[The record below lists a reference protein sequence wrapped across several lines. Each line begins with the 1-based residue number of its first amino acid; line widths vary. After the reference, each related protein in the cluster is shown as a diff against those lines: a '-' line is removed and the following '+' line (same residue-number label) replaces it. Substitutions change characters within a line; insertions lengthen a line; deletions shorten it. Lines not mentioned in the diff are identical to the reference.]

1 MLMMSARWGASRWS
15 STLAVVIALTAS
27 VGVLAQGQPQA
38 PEPGTPEGPEPIEGT
53 VDQEQATPQR
63 QVGPG
68 VSPNANL
75 RVVGKSR
82 GTGFKLTEDGKSRAH
97 IGIDAGVGFD
107 ANPYS
112 VPLQSMITLDG
123 FAGDALYRVR
133 PRASIVYPGSLIA
146 VEADAAVDYG
156 GYPGLLNL
164 AGVGANTRTFAITRT
179 LLGAGFEVNRGGMF
193 SFALRDDFTFNN
205 DPAFLSPGSTFM
217 SVNNRLNAGLGFR
230 PGGGTLQFKLS
241 ASFGIQK
248 FLDLPSVL
256 PDTPIVRNILGAGSP
271 VNVFDLDNINGR
283 LALRTD
289 WRFLP
294 KTGVYGE
301 LSAGAH
307 VFPFRPILGDGSPP
321 LQFPVRGV
329 VGVMGQFTSKIS
341 GLAEIGYAN
350 PITIQNAGGVTF
362 DSLLFIGIVGQAE
375 ARWQITGSTYL
386 AGGVVRR
393 VQPTPLYQHLTN
405 TRAYMMFTQ
414 SLFQKLVFRV
424 NTGISGLQFGRDL
437 TQQGS
442 ANDPLLIIGQSSR
455 IDGHFDLLAD
465 ISYYVFD
472 WWSFGVTNDF
482 DVRLT
487 NASNTNSGTGVTTNY
502 SFIRNETMLLTS
514 LHY

>member
-1 MLMMSARWGASRWS
+1 MKSAGWGASRWP
-15 STLAVVIALTAS
+15 STLAVVITLAAS
-27 VGVLAQGQPQA
+27 AGALAQGQPQV
-38 PEPGTPEGPEPIEGT
+38 PEPGTPEAPEPIEGT
-53 VDQEQATPQR
+53 VDQAESTPQQ

-68 VSPNANL
+68 VAPSANL

-82 GTGFKLTEDGKSRAH
+82 GTGFKLTEDGRSRAH

-112 VPLQSMITLDG
+112 VPIQNMITLDG
-123 FAGDALYRVR
+123 FAGDALYRIR
-133 PRASIVYPGSLIA
+133 PRASIAYPGSLIA
-146 VEADAAVDYG
+146 VQADASVDYG

-164 AGVGANTRTFAITRT
+164 AGVGANTRSFIITRSV
-179 LLGAGFEVNRGGMF
+179 LGAGFTVNRGGMF
-193 SFALRDDFTFNN
+193 SFALRDDFVFSN
-205 DPAFLSPGSTFM
+205 DPAFLAPGSTFM

-241 ASFGIQK
+241 GQFGIQK
-248 FLDLPSVL
+248 FIDLPAVL
-256 PDTPIVRNILGAGSP
+256 PDTALVRNVLGAGSP

-283 LALRTD
+283 LALRAD

-307 VFPFRPILGDGSPP
+307 VFPFRPILQDGGPP
-321 LQFPVRGV
+321 LQFPVRGA

-350 PITIQNAGGVTF
+350 PIVLQGVGSTVNF
-362 DSLLFIGIVGQAE
+362 DSLFFLGLVGQAE

-405 TRAYMMFTQ
+405 TRAYLMFTQ

-437 TQQGS
+437 TQQGT

-455 IDGHFDLLAD
+455 VDGHFDLMAD
-465 ISYYVFD
+465 ISYYLFD

-487 NASNTNSGTGVTTNY
+487 NASATNTSTGVTTNY
-502 SFIRNETMLLTS
+502 SFVRNETMLLTS

>member
-1 MLMMSARWGASRWS
+1 
-15 STLAVVIALTAS
+15 LAVVITLAAS
-27 VGVLAQGQPQA
+27 AGALAQGQPQV
-38 PEPGTPEGPEPIEGT
+38 PEPGTPEAPEPVEGT
-53 VDQEQATPQR
+53 IDGPTDVK
-63 QVGPG
+63 VGPG
-68 VSPNANL
+68 VSPQANL
-75 RVVGKSR
+75 RVVGESR

-112 VPLQSMITLDG
+112 VPLQNMITLDG

-133 PRASIVYPGSLIA
+133 PRASVVYPGSLIA
-146 VEADAAVDYG
+146 IEADAAVDYG

-164 AGVGANTRTFAITRT
+164 AGVGANTRSFIITRS

-193 SFALRDDFTFNN
+193 SFALRDDFSFNN
-205 DPAFLSPGSTFM
+205 DPAFLAPGSTFM

-230 PGGGTLQFKLS
+230 PGGGTLQFKLG

-248 FLDLPSVL
+248 FIDLPSVL
-256 PDTPIVRNILGAGSP
+256 PDSPIVRNVLGAGSP
-271 VNVFDLDNINGR
+271 VNVFDLDNINAPLR
-283 LALRTD
+283 LRTD

-301 LSAGAH
+301 LSAGTH
-307 VFPFRPILGDGSPP
+307 IFPFRPILADGSPP

-350 PITIQNAGGVTF
+350 PITIQNAGGINF

-405 TRAYMMFTQ
+405 TRAYVMFTQ

-437 TQQGS
+437 TQQGN

-455 IDGHFDLLAD
+455 VDGHFDLLAD
-465 ISYYVFD
+465 ISYYLFD
-472 WWSFGVTNDF
+472 WWSFGVTNEF

-487 NASNTNSGTGVTTNY
+487 NASVTNPVTGGVTNY
-502 SFIRNETMLLTS
+502 SFVRNETMLLTS